1 MKRWYRKTV
10 VKVIAVIVGIVSGAV
25 FSASL
30 LASISL
36 AGTVN
41 PTDIRRILTQAYE
54 DSEDFNMTVEN
65 SVYEIMNRIRLE
77 QMFETDGAYNPDKLV
92 DIMDYSR
99 NLVITG
105 ANHSGVAYTLDE
117 LKDWGEDFYA
127 GEGQLYDDNSVIV
140 CEQPDGNY
148 YYYYLEDFLALFDRG
163 ELRIEFDNN
172 EEYQITQDEYL
183 QELEDGTL
191 TTSGFYRMRITDPE
205 GNILYTDCWNFG
217 ESLREK
223 YAPAGADNLL
233 QVVNET
239 PQLNGKLS
247 IIYEN
252 IASTLSSLYDELLVY
267 ENGWEYLEEGNTN
280 LTYIYANEATR
291 KVVTNKEEYSNYD
304 ELKNNI
310 REMKSGESV
319 RYMIIHPKLKDFE
332 TNMNISESGEW
343 DKVRAYEGD
352 RKMDS
357 VVAVAVDTSYP
368 INDQFY
374 EARMSYGENVPFLKA
389 ALRCMFIFGIL
400 FLVSVVWTAMAAGR
414 KPEDNEVHLTSF
426 DRCKTEIAAV
436 LIIGIWLGVTL
447 LLLGFTTTGIYNDI
461 VRDRKLE
468 RDRQLGY
475 SRALILWRQVS

>member
-163 ELRIEFDNN
+163 ELRI
-172 EEYQITQDEYL
+172 L
-183 QELEDGTL
+183 LRL
-191 TTSGFYRMRITDPE
+191 PGFRR
-205 GNILYTDCWNFG
+205 
-217 ESLREK
+217 
-223 YAPAGADNLL
+223 
-233 QVVNET
+233 
-239 PQLNGKLS
+239 
-247 IIYEN
+247 
-252 IASTLSSLYDELLVY
+252 
-267 ENGWEYLEEGNTN
+267 
-280 LTYIYANEATR
+280 
-291 KVVTNKEEYSNYD
+291 
-304 ELKNNI
+304 
-310 REMKSGESV
+310 SV
-319 RYMIIHPKLKDFE
+319 HH
-332 TNMNISESGEW
+332 
-343 DKVRAYEGD
+343 VRSF
-352 RKMDS
+352 S
-357 VVAVAVDTSYP
+357 V
-368 INDQFY
+368 
-374 EARMSYGENVPFLKA
+374 
-389 ALRCMFIFGIL
+389 
-400 FLVSVVWTAMAAGR
+400 
-414 KPEDNEVHLTSF
+414 
-426 DRCKTEIAAV
+426 
-436 LIIGIWLGVTL
+436 
-447 LLLGFTTTGIYNDI
+447 
-461 VRDRKLE
+461 
-468 RDRQLGY
+468 
-475 SRALILWRQVS
+475 